1 MFTAIDNFLSGL
13 SGPWAY
19 IVIAL
24 FVFAEDAI
32 FVGFVIPGET
42 AAVIGGVLCGT
53 GHLNVGVMI
62 GAVVLAAIVGDSVGY
77 EVGARFGNRILTWK
91 PIATHRHRLAQA
103 EELLRTRGGVA
114 VFLGRWVAF
123 FRAVMPALAGTVKMP
138 YRTFLPWNALGGF
151 AWGTTFV
158 LVGYFA
164 GASYK
169 KIETYIGRGAAV
181 AVALIVIAGFVV
193 LAIRRRRKEAAFEH
207 AEDVADDI
215 IDGRTDDTTQD

>member
-1 MFTAIDNFLSGL
+1 MFSAIDSFLSGL

-19 IVIAL
+19 VVIAL

-42 AAVIGGVLCGT
+42 AAVIGGVLCAT

-62 GAVVLAAIVGDSVGY
+62 GVVVLAAIIGDSVGF
-77 EVGARFGNRILTWK
+77 EVGARFGNRILEWK
-91 PIATHRHRLAQA
+91 PVAKHRHRLAQA
-103 EELLRTRGGVA
+103 EELLRSRGGVA

-151 AWGTTFV
+151 VWGTTFV

-169 KIETYIGRGAAV
+169 KIETYIGRGAAI
-181 AVALIVIAGFVV
+181 AVALVVIAGLVAWTV
-193 LAIRRRRKEAAFEH
+193 RRRRKENAFER
-207 AEDVADDI
+207 AEDVADNI
-215 IDGRTDDTTQD
+215 IDGTNE